1 MADLPVPVVVDPA
14 TGAWSVDGQPM
25 ILVPR
30 HFWVLIQMECERRF
44 GIDGTRA
51 VFDAATHKAAKLW
64 CEREAERHGLRGV
77 EVFRHYLR
85 RIGQRGY
92 GQLTIERIDPRAG
105 TASIRL
111 EHSIYAA
118 EYGKGAGRG
127 VCYMFTT
134 AFTGGME
141 YVAEAAGQPREVEC
155 REVQCAAAGADCCRF
170 EVTPVGDER
179 VLSPKEEL

>member
-1 MADLPVPVVVDPA
+1 MAELPVPIVVDAA

-30 HFWVLIQMECERRF
+30 HFWALIQMECERRF
-44 GIDGTRA
+44 GIDSTQA
-51 VFDAATHKAAKLW
+51 VFEAATHKAAKLW
-64 CEREAERHGLRGV
+64 CEREAKTHGLHGV
-77 EVFRHYLR
+77 EVFRHYLK

-92 GQLTIERIDPRAG
+92 GRFTIESIDPQAG

-111 EHSIYAA
+111 DHSIYAA
-118 EYGKGAGRG
+118 EYGSNAGRH

-141 YVAEAAGQPREVEC
+141 YVAEAAGRPRAVEC
-155 REVQCAAAGADCCRF
+155 HETQCAAAGADCCRF
-170 EVTPVGDER
+170 EVTPADRER
-179 VLSPKEEL
+179 AHSSKEEI